1 MEETHILAVQPPFFV
16 YGSQPYRSRHI
27 SSSLRAPCAGRV
39 PQRVGSNDEGRMFDL
54 LGQAGLGPVFIPL
67 VWSITLL
74 SYLGAGNKVS
84 SIGVAFSLTAVLT

>member
-1 MEETHILAVQPPFFV
+1 MAVQLTDLAIFPPA
-16 YGSQPYRSRHI
+16 SAR
-27 SSSLRAPCAGRV
+27 LARAWFPRW
-39 PQRVGSNDEGRMFDL
+39 SDLENEGRMSGL